1 MSLSVHS
8 HIRLHL
14 FTNLF
19 HPFHRRM
26 AAHLIKP
33 FQFNAIYL
41 IMFSNRSDRFTD
53 FLSQTIIQ

>member
-1 MSLSVHS
+1 MSLSVRS

-33 FQFNAIYL
+33 FQFDAIDL
-41 IMFSNRSDRFTD
+41 IMFANCSD
-53 FLSQTIIQ
+53 